1 MIAVRLPVLRL
12 GARTIG
18 DVLLFAVTAVEL
30 ALLIRLTPTFT
41 ATDWIYIAQHAM
53 VFGIALTRHAP
64 EAQDRSLASSA
75 AVFVAYAYPY
85 AQMLYLRWVP
95 GDVASIE
102 GGLAL
107 VLVAACLSCA
117 SLVTLGR
124 RFGVRPALRGLATR
138 GPYRIVR
145 HPIYLSYLLSD
156 IGYNLQEWN
165 SGTVLLVLA
174 GWASLFYRIYAEERL
189 LSNDPGWASYVAKVR
204 HRLVPGV
211 W

>member
-1 MIAVRLPVLRL
+1 MMALRLPVLRL

-41 ATDWIYIAQHAM
+41 VTDWIYIAQHAM
-53 VFGIALTRHAP
+53 VFGIALTRHPP
-64 EAQDRSLASSA
+64 EAQDRSLASNA
-75 AVFVAYAYPY
+75 AVFVAYTYPY
-85 AQMLYLRWVP
+85 GQMLYLRWVP

-117 SLVTLGR
+117 SLVALGR

-138 GPYRIVR
+138 GPYRLVR
-145 HPIYLSYLLSD
+145 HPIYLAYLLSD

-165 SGTVLLVLA
+165 SGTVMLVVL
-174 GWASLFYRIYAEERL
+174 GWLSILYRIRAEERVL
-189 LSNDPGWASYVAKVR
+189 ARDPGWHAYTGRVR
-204 HRLVPGV
+204 SRLIPGI

>member
-1 MIAVRLPVLRL
+1 MAVRLPVLRP
-12 GARTIG
+12 GARTFG
-18 DVLLFAVTAVEL
+18 DALLFAVTAVEL

-41 ATDWIYIAQHAM
+41 ATDWIYIAQHVW

-64 EAQDRSLASSA
+64 EAQDRSLASNA
-75 AVFVAYAYPY
+75 AVFVAYTYPY
-85 AQMLYLRWVP
+85 AQMLYLRWEP

-107 VLVAACLSCA
+107 VLGAACLSCA

-145 HPIYLSYLLSD
+145 HPIYLAYVLSD

-165 SGTVLLVLA
+165 AGTVLLVVL
-174 GWASLFYRIYAEERL
+174 GWLSILYRIRAEERVL
-189 LSNDPGWASYVAKVR
+189 ARDPGWPAYTGRVR
-204 HRLVPGV
+204 SRLIPGV

>member
-12 GARTIG
+12 GARTFG
-18 DVLLFAVTAVEL
+18 DILLFVVTAAEL
-30 ALLIRLTPTFT
+30 ALLIRFTPTFT
-41 ATDWIYIAQHAM
+41 VTDWIYVVQHAM

-64 EAQDRSLASSA
+64 EAQDRSLSSNA
-75 AVFVAYAYPY
+75 AVFVAYTYPY
-85 AQMLYLRWVP
+85 GQILYLRWVP
-95 GDVASIE
+95 GEVAWVE

-107 VLVAACLSCA
+107 VLVAACLSFA
-117 SLVTLGR
+117 SLFTLGR

-145 HPIYLSYLLSD
+145 HPIYLAYLLSD

-165 SGTVLLVLA
+165 SGTAAMVAA
-174 GWASLFYRIYAEERL
+174 GWLSILYRIRAEERVL
-189 LSNDPGWASYVAKVR
+189 ARDPGWPAYTGLVR
-204 HRLVPGV
+204 SRLIPGV

>member
-64 EAQDRSLASSA
+64 EAQDRSLASNA
-75 AVFVAYAYPY
+75 AVFVAYTYPY

-95 GDVASIE
+95 GDVAWIE
-102 GGLAL
+102 GGLTL

-145 HPIYLSYLLSD
+145 HPIYLAYLLSD

-165 SGTVLLVLA
+165 SGTVMLVVLGWLA
-174 GWASLFYRIYAEERL
+174 ILYRIRAEERVL
-189 LSNDPGWASYVAKVR
+189 VRDPGWRAYTGLVR
-204 HRLVPGV
+204 SRLIPGI

>member
-12 GARTIG
+12 GARTFG

-30 ALLIRLTPTFT
+30 ALLIRLTPSFT
-41 ATDWIYIAQHAM
+41 ATDWIYVLQHAM
-53 VFGIALTRHAP
+53 VFAIALTRQP
-64 EAQDRSLASSA
+64 PDVQDRSLASNA
-75 AVFVAYAYPY
+75 AVFVAYTYPY
-85 AQMLYLRWVP
+85 GQMLYLRWIP
-95 GDVASIE
+95 GQVASVD

-107 VLVAACLSCA
+107 VLAAACLSCA
-117 SLVTLGR
+117 SLLTLGR

-145 HPIYLSYLLSD
+145 HPIYLAYVLSD

-165 SGTVLLVLA
+165 WGTVMLVVL
-174 GWASLFYRIYAEERL
+174 GWLSILYRIRAEERVL
-189 LSNDPGWASYVAKVR
+189 ARDPGWPAYIGLVR
-204 HRLVPGV
+204 SRLIPGV

>member
-1 MIAVRLPVLRL
+1 MAVRLPVLRL
-12 GARTIG
+12 GARRSG

-41 ATDWIYIAQHAM
+41 ATDWIYVLQHVM

-64 EAQDRSLASSA
+64 EAQDRSLASNA
-75 AVFVAYAYPY
+75 AVFVAYTYPY
-85 AQMLYLRWVP
+85 AQILYLRWVP

-107 VLVAACLSCA
+107 ALVAACLSCT

-124 RFGVRPALRGLATR
+124 RFGVRPALRGLVTR
-138 GPYRIVR
+138 GPYRVVR
-145 HPIYLSYLLSD
+145 HPMYLAYLLSD

-165 SGTVLLVLA
+165 AGTVMLVAL
-174 GWASLFYRIYAEERL
+174 GWFSILYRIRAEERVL
-189 LSNDPGWASYVAKVR
+189 ARDPGWPAYAGLVR
-204 HRLVPGV
+204 SRLIPGV

>member
-1 MIAVRLPVLRL
+1 MTAVRLPVLRL
-12 GARTIG
+12 GARRSG

-41 ATDWIYIAQHAM
+41 ATDWIYVLQHVM

-64 EAQDRSLASSA
+64 EAQDRSRASNA
-75 AVFVAYAYPY
+75 AVFVAYTYPS
-85 AQMLYLRWVP
+85 AQILYLRWVP

-107 VLVAACLSCA
+107 VLVAACLSCT

-124 RFGVRPALRGLATR
+124 RFGVRPALRGLVTP
-138 GPYRIVR
+138 GPYPIVR
-145 HPIYLSYLLSD
+145 HPMYLAYLLSD

-165 SGTVLLVLA
+165 AGTVILVAL
-174 GWASLFYRIYAEERL
+174 GWLSILYRIRAEERVL
-189 LSNDPGWASYVAKVR
+189 ARDPGWPAYAGLVR
-204 HRLVPGV
+204 SRLIPGV

>member
-1 MIAVRLPVLRL
+1 MMALRLPVLRL

-41 ATDWIYIAQHAM
+41 VTDWIYIAQHAM
-53 VFGIALTRHAP
+53 VFGIALTRHPP
-64 EAQDRSLASSA
+64 EAQDRSLASNA
-75 AVFVAYAYPY
+75 AVFVAYTYPY
-85 AQMLYLRWVP
+85 GQMLYLRWVP

-145 HPIYLSYLLSD
+145 HPIYLAYLLSD

-165 SGTVLLVLA
+165 SGTVLLVLT
-174 GWASLFYRIYAEERL
+174 GWASLFYRIYAEERV
-189 LSNDPGWASYVAKVR
+189 LSNDPGWPNYAAMVR

>member
-1 MIAVRLPVLRL
+1 MMAVGLPVLRL
-12 GARTIG
+12 GARTFG
-18 DVLLFAVTAVEL
+18 DVLLFAVTALEL

-41 ATDWIYIAQHAM
+41 ATDWIYVAQHVM
-53 VFGIALTRHAP
+53 VFGIALTRHSP
-64 EAQDRSLASSA
+64 EAQDRSLASNA
-75 AVFVAYAYPY
+75 AVFVAYTYPY

-138 GPYRIVR
+138 GPYRVGR
-145 HPIYLSYLLSD
+145 HPIYLAYVLSD

-165 SGTVLLVLA
+165 AGTAML
-174 GWASLFYRIYAEERL
+174 
-189 LSNDPGWASYVAKVR
+189 
-204 HRLVPGV
+204 
-211 W
+211 